1 MPQISMQ
8 DSSVKPVKPTKPVE
22 PDPIQPS
29 TAKPARLFIAI
40 LFDEE
45 TLDVLEDAVSS
56 LRELSSAGRFVKREN
71 LHLTLA
77 FLGQVERNRIDAL
90 KQVLAEVVASATS
103 RHAGD
108 LAQHLNKADD
118 HPVMT
123 SQQPNIHLA
132 LTGTGRF
139 KQRKGNT
146 CWVGIEAVP
155 WLVELHDK
163 LVATL
168 FETGF
173 SVDLKPFK
181 PHITVGR
188 DIVLKE
194 ESDNGSS
201 FNRWQADSLPF
212 TSPVSSVHLME
223 SSMQERQLS
232 YTSLFEQR
240 LL

>member
-1 MPQISMQ
+1 MPQIDTQ
-8 DSSVKPVKPTKPVE
+8 DTSAKLIKPNSA
-22 PDPIQPS
+22 DS
-29 TAKPARLFIAI
+29 NTAKPARLFIAI

-90 KQVLAEVVASATS
+90 KQVLAEAVASATS
-103 RHAGD
+103 RHACD
-108 LAQHLNKADD
+108 ATRKPITQL
-118 HPVMT
+118 T
-123 SQQPNIHLA
+123 
-132 LTGTGRF
+132 LTGVGRF
-139 KQRKGNT
+139 KQHKVST
-146 CWVGIEAVP
+146 YWVGIEAVP

-163 LVATL
+163 LVASL

-173 SVDLKPFK
+173 SVDRKPFK

-194 ESDNGSS
+194 DSDNGSS
-201 FNRWQADSLPF
+201 FNRLQVDSLPYAKRVN
-212 TSPVSSVHLME
+212 SIHLME
-223 SSMQERQLS
+223 SSMQEGQLS